1 MNKTDYYMIMS
12 SILFIKARFA
22 FLSELFDIL
31 QYNAV
36 AETNPSKVPI
46 ISEFFISLPPD
57 IIVRDVQICIRGS
70 FFHINLRLTKVSND
84 FII

>member
-57 IIVRDVQICIRGS
+57 IIVCDVQIGIRGS